1 MTGPPTPPPTTAA
14 EIADEARTSAPIVN
28 EPSAAVPPP
37 AAPASVQP
45 KQGPQQDT
53 YQLLFPTL
61 GNLAYQNDY
70 RQIIDVAERGDLKV

>member
-14 EIADEARTSAPIVN
+14 EMADEARISAPVIT
-28 EPSAAVPPP
+28 EPSVAASPAAVT
-37 AAPASVQP
+37 VQP
-45 KQGPQQDT
+45 KQGSSQDT

-61 GNLAYQNDY
+61 GNLAYQGDY